1 MKIRDRI
8 RELRRVPA
16 SELLPNP
23 KNWRTHPTAQRNAL
37 KGVFAEVGIAD
48 AVLVRELADGSLMLI
63 DGHLRA
69 EEAGETEL
77 PVLILDV
84 NEAEADKLLATFDP
98 LSAMAEI
105 DSERLDG
112 LLRDLDTSSD
122 AIRDLLS
129 ELAEQ
134 AGIVPP
140 DDAVEK
146 PQPPLK
152 TGFEIVVTCDN
163 EEQQQQMFN
172 RLSEEGLQCR
182 VLTY

>member
-8 RELRRVPA
+8 KELRRVPA
-16 SELLPNP
+16 SQLLPNP
-23 KNWRTHPTAQRNAL
+23 KNWRTHPAAQRDVL

-48 AVLVRELADGSLMLI
+48 AVLVRELEDGSLMLI

-69 EEAGETEL
+69 EEAGDTEL
-77 PVLILDV
+77 PVLVLDV
-84 NEAEADKLLATFDP
+84 NQAEADKLLATFDP

-105 DSERLDG
+105 DGERLDG

-140 DDAVEK
+140 DEAVEGD
-146 PQPPLK
+146 QPPLK
-152 TGFEIVVTCDN
+152 TGFEIVVTCEN
-163 EEQQQQMFN
+163 EQQQQEVFD
-172 RLSEEGLQCR
+172 RLNAEGLKCR